1 MGFGRIHCLGMA
13 LFAAVLFPASATG
26 GALAPLPSTRPVA
39 TTSRPNP
46 EAYGI
51 SQETV
56 TSIPAAALVSW
67 SSVTEPLETRLLDD
81 SYLRFIDSS
90 NGGTLFVPVILP
102 SGAVIDF
109 VGLSACDT
117 VGGQFSIN
125 LRDSVPGANGTYI
138 GGVVSTAR
146 GGNGCGI
153 DYNAVPIG
161 YSYPQNAGHNLLID
175 GGQVPG
181 APQDGTAGIQ
191 AVEVWWH
198 RQVSPAPAM
207 PTFNDVP
214 DTDFG
219 YQYIEALAASG
230 ITGGCGG
237 GAFCPDNPVTRR
249 QMAIF
254 LTKAL
259 GLNWPH

>member
-1 MGFGRIHCLGMA
+1 MWSGRTHCPGIA
-13 LFAAVLFPASATG
+13 LCVALSIPATVLASSSETG
-26 GALAPLPSTRPVA
+26 TTR
-39 TTSRPNP
+39 RPDP

-56 TSIPAAALVSW
+56 TSVPAAALTTL
-67 SSVTEPLETRLLDD
+67 SSVTEPLETRLLSS
-81 SYLRFIDSS
+81 SYVRFVDNS
-90 NGGTLFVPVILP
+90 NGGHLYAPVSLP

-109 VGLSACDT
+109 LGLSACDT
-117 VGGQFSIN
+117 VGGEFSANIF
-125 LRDSVPGANGTYI
+125 DFVPGGVAG
-138 GGVVSTAR
+138 GVVLGVVSTAR
-146 GGNGCGI
+146 NGNGCGI
-153 DYNAVPIG
+153 DYNAMPSG
-161 YSYPQNAGHNLLID
+161 YSYPQNEGHNLLIVAY
-175 GGQVPG
+175 QEPG
-181 APQDGTAGIQ
+181 TPLDGTAGFQ
-191 AVEVWWH
+191 ALEVWWH
-198 RQVSPAPAM
+198 RQLSPAPAM

-219 YQYIEALAASG
+219 YQYIEALSASG

-237 GAFCPDNPVTRR
+237 GNFCPDNPVTRR